1 MTTEELFTELKNL
14 WTEFEENHAKFVE
27 KGNKSAATRARKS
40 IGDLKK
46 PVTEYRKE
54 SVTESKR
61 S

>member
-1 MTTEELFTELKNL
+1 LKNL
-14 WTEFEENHAKFVE
+14 WTEFEDNHAKFAE

-46 PVTEYRKE
+46 LVTEYRKE
-54 SVTESKR
+54 SVNESKR